1 MEHDLKLSCPKII
14 DRSNIVAV
22 AADTIGWATIN
33 IGNVITIHHNGDIYI
48 KGNLTENDKEL
59 VEEMRK
65 FFLQS

>member
-14 DRSNIVAV
+14 DGSNIV

-48 KGNLTENDKEL
+48 KGNLIENDKEL